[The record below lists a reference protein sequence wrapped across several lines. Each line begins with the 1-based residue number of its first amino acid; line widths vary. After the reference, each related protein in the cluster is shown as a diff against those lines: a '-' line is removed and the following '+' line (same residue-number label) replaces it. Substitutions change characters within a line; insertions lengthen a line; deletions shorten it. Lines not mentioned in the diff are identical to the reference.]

1 MLDAVLAL
9 EWVRDN
15 IAVFGGD
22 PDNVTIMGESG
33 GAKVN
38 HLLAMP
44 CARELFRRAI
54 VESGSGYPGAV
65 TPEQGTQ
72 AALRFLAE
80 LKIAPEQLERLKT
93 VPAEEILAAMERS
106 SAVYHYFVTYD
117 APLPGAPGFCYAWHT
132 ADLPLQMRVV
142 LHPES
147 EQISRTMAHSW
158 AAFIRTGDP
167 ATAELPWPAF
177 TPEERLTMV
186 LDEECRVERNPAKP
200 YRDALH

>member
-1 MLDAVLAL
+1 MPEGQADAVVETLRANDRKGVTPQHL
-9 EWVRDN
+9 FMQVLSM
-15 IAVFGGD
+15 GGHL
-22 PDNVTIMGESG
+22 GG
-33 GAKVN
+33 GA
-38 HLLAMP
+38 
-44 CARELFRRAI
+44 
-54 VESGSGYPGAV
+54 
-65 TPEQGTQ
+65 
-72 AALRFLAE
+72 FL
-80 LKIAPEQLERLKT
+80 Q
-93 VPAEEILAAMERS
+93 AMETAGKRS
-106 SAVYHYFVTYD
+106 GAVYHYFVTYD